1 MNTKKEPYLVKG
13 KKDKNY
19 AWCSCAESSNQPF
32 CDGSHAKTD
41 KLPIVFKAEK
51 MEICIYVVANNQQ
64 MHHIV
69 MVHT

>member
-1 MNTKKEPYLVKG
+1 MLGVHVLSLQTNHFVMEVMLKQINSQLFSKQK
-13 KKDKNY
+13 
-19 AWCSCAESSNQPF
+19 
-32 CDGSHAKTD
+32 
-41 KLPIVFKAEK
+41 K